1 MRRRNISPSVQR
13 SIDRLLKNSME
24 DKENERIIDD
34 DGKIKFCRM
43 KFDFE
48 LLEGIVENIK
58 GFNFLKCKE

>member
-1 MRRRNISPSVQR
+1 
-13 SIDRLLKNSME
+13 ME
-24 DKENERIIDD
+24 DKEKERIIDD

-58 GFNFLKCKE
+58 GFNYNKCKE